1 MHFVRLKKNW
11 MYILQSKI
19 TCIIS
24 RLLKYYLH
32 DIKKFEGHLIPEVS
46 WVGLLLEGMEGF
58 PSPFESLRT
67 ILWYWSH
74 FSVGLYDVKY
84 NPTEKQLVIL
94 LSLLLL
100 KKEPPPPGIEPGT
113 IRSEAR
119 RSTRWAIEAL
129 LEKEWIFKVFIPK
142 TANMQYR
149 YGARSKNWRG
159 GGQFAGDNLPPGWN
173 RVNLSAKMHGP
184 KSFFY
189 SLHLCTIFTIKHDF

>member
-1 MHFVRLKKNW
+1 
-11 MYILQSKI
+11 
-19 TCIIS
+19 
-24 RLLKYYLH
+24 
-32 DIKKFEGHLIPEVS
+32 
-46 WVGLLLEGMEGF
+46 MEGF

-159 GGQFAGDNLPPGWN
+159 GGKGDNLRGTICPLVEIG
-173 RVNLSAKMHGP
+173 LTYLP
-184 KSFFY
+184 KCMALNHFFY

>member
-1 MHFVRLKKNW
+1 MNKSGWFCV
-11 MYILQSKI
+11 
-19 TCIIS
+19 IIS
-24 RLLKYYLH
+24 VL
-32 DIKKFEGHLIPEVS
+32 FFIPEVS
-46 WVGLLLEGMEGF
+46 WVRLLLEGMSGF
-58 PSPFESLRT
+58 PSPFEGLRT
-67 ILWYWSH
+67 ILWDWSH
-74 FSVGLYDVKY
+74 FSVGLYDVIY

-159 GGQFAGDNLPPGWN
+159 GGDNLRGTICPLVEIG
-173 RVNLSAKMHGP
+173 LTYLP
-184 KSFFY
+184 KCMALNHFFY

>member
-1 MHFVRLKKNW
+1 MISVILFVRFARGPSLW
-11 MYILQSKI
+11 LSSCLRLCLARS
-19 TCIIS
+19 TLLPRS
-24 RLLKYYLH
+24 WLLRRLLR
-32 DIKKFEGHLIPEVS
+32 IPEVS
-46 WVGLLLEGMEGF
+46 WVRLLLEGMSGF
-58 PSPFESLRT
+58 PSPFEGLRT
-67 ILWYWSH
+67 ILWDWSH

-159 GGQFAGDNLPPGWN
+159 GGQ
-173 RVNLSAKMHGP
+173 SAPWLK
-184 KSFFY
+184 
-189 SLHLCTIFTIKHDF
+189 

>member
-1 MHFVRLKKNW
+1 M
-11 MYILQSKI
+11 ILQYFFLNSVAKAKFY
-19 TCIIS
+19 IS
-24 RLLKYYLH
+24 CRN
-32 DIKKFEGHLIPEVS
+32 ESTTSTIPEVS

-159 GGQFAGDNLPPGWN
+159 GGTICPLVEIGLTYLPKCMALN
-173 RVNLSAKMHGP
+173 H
-184 KSFFY
+184 FFY